1 MAGYELLIK
10 NGTVIFPDRGVA
22 EKKNIAVRNG
32 KTAEITVALPEA
44 ESVIDAEGLFVSPGF
59 IDTHLHDEEIC
70 DGKTIEQSMLRQGVT
85 TAIAGNCG
93 CGPLAEEILPHRTS
107 PWINLGYLTGHTKLR
122 EAAGC
127 IDSYA
132 AATEEQL
139 AKMCRLLDRE
149 LQNGSFG
156 LSIGLEYLPNTPASE
171 LEALFKTAEP
181 FADIWVPIHIR
192 SDGPAAV
199 ASTDEVLDYAKNWKL
214 RFQISHTGSMT
225 AFGHLAEVLEHIDA
239 ARAEGRDVTFDC
251 YPYDAF
257 CTHLG
262 SAVFDPGFAERWGK
276 GTEALEIGSGPLR
289 GRWLNEDGLYERL
302 RREAPETL
310 IIAHVIHRDEME
322 LCICHPQCAVA
333 SDALLFRG
341 HGHPRAAG
349 TFPRAL
355 CLLRSRGYTWPD
367 ALRKCT
373 SLPAEM
379 AKLPGK
385 GHIEEGYDADF
396 VIFDPGTLKDNAT
409 FAHELLPPTGIKWVV
424 IGGRAALKDNE
435 ILGCPKGKLIFRNK

>member
-139 AKMCRLLDRE
+139 AKLKK
-149 LQNGSFG
+149 
-156 LSIGLEYLPNTPASE
+156 TP
-171 LEALFKTAEP
+171 
-181 FADIWVPIHIR
+181 R
-192 SDGPAAV
+192 
-199 ASTDEVLDYAKNWKL
+199 
-214 RFQISHTGSMT
+214 
-225 AFGHLAEVLEHIDA
+225 
-239 ARAEGRDVTFDC
+239 
-251 YPYDAF
+251 
-257 CTHLG
+257 
-262 SAVFDPGFAERWGK
+262 RW
-276 GTEALEIGSGPLR
+276 
-289 GRWLNEDGLYERL
+289 
-302 RREAPETL
+302 RR
-310 IIAHVIHRDEME
+310 
-322 LCICHPQCAVA
+322 
-333 SDALLFRG
+333 
-341 HGHPRAAG
+341 
-349 TFPRAL
+349 
-355 CLLRSRGYTWPD
+355 
-367 ALRKCT
+367 
-373 SLPAEM
+373 
-379 AKLPGK
+379 
-385 GHIEEGYDADF
+385 
-396 VIFDPGTLKDNAT
+396 
-409 FAHELLPPTGIKWVV
+409 
-424 IGGRAALKDNE
+424 
-435 ILGCPKGKLIFRNK
+435 